1 MEKFE
6 KENWEFL
13 VVSEEGIIFY
23 DPDTIT
29 FYPKG
34 IARVWT
40 MVSLT
45 DKGREKEVERR
56 KTRGDP
62 IVNVGEV
69 TVNRSLIE
77 MNLFD
82 MLIRLLQAINQD
94 KDGNVL
100 FTSTMKYSEGN
111 PWEKINPNSPFE
123 KLYLILSEKAINLL
137 DSK

>member
-1 MEKFE
+1 MA
-6 KENWEFL
+6 N
-13 VVSEEGIIFY
+13 V
-23 DPDTIT
+23 IT

-62 IVNVGEV
+62 IANVGEV
-69 TVNRSLIE
+69 TINRSLIE
-77 MNLFD
+77 MDLFN
-82 MLIRLLQAINQD
+82 MLVRLLQAINQD
-94 KDGNVL
+94 KNGGVL
-100 FTSTMKYSEGN
+100 LTSTMKYSESN
-111 PWEKINPNSPFE
+111 PWEKLEPNSPFE